1 MRAEHHAAWK
11 AQHQG
16 HQGGAAADT
25 AKS

>member
-1 MRAEHHAAWK
+1 MHAQHHAAWK

-16 HQGGAAADT
+16 HQAAADT